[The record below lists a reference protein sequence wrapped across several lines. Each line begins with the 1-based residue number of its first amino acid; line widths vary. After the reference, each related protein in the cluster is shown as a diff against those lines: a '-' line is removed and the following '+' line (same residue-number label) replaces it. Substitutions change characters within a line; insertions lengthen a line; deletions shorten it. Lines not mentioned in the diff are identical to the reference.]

1 LSHYL
6 LKSLVL
12 LGSESCKFLHIE
24 TSGSKTLVKCL
35 CIENVDC
42 GGYEVLE
49 DREENGHETAGEER
63 GPVVKGGIDPS
74 EEEVVVAI
82 WEALSLKEE
91 FLGSCLIEEGACFG
105 AQGHVGYVEVSV
117 LGPLDPVGPLVA
129 LDSMVGPVPAI
140 LRLDEPQFTV
150 KSKCHH

>member
-1 LSHYL
+1 L

-24 TSGSKTLVKCL
+24 ASSSKTLVKSL
-35 CIENVDC
+35 SIENVDC
-42 GGYEVLE
+42 GGYKVLE
-49 DREENGHETAGEER
+49 DREENGHEAAGEER

-82 WEALSLKEE
+82 GEALSLKEE
-91 FLGSCLIEEGACFG
+91 FLSSCLIEEGACLG
-105 AQGHVGYVEVSV
+105 AQGHVGDVEVSV

-129 LDSMVGPVPAI
+129 LNSMVGPVPAI
-140 LRLDEPQFTV
+140 LRLDEPQFTI
-150 KSKCHH
+150 KSEGHH